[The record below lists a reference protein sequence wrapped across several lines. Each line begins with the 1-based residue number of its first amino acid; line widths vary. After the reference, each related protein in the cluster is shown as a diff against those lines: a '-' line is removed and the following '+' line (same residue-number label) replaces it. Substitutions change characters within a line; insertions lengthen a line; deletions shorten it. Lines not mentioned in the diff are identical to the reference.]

1 MMEPIGKRK
10 RGQEGEGNEM
20 KTKIHSKVTSSPVIL
35 ASSDKLS
42 EKKGSVNQVPLQV
55 ILVF

>member
-20 KTKIHSKVTSSPVIL
+20 KTKSHSKATSLPVIL

-42 EKKGSVNQVPLQV
+42 EKKGS
-55 ILVF
+55 F